1 MTSRNSW
8 RNNTKGQALVEMA
21 LAIFVLFLL
30 ILGITE
36 FGRAMYTKNTMN
48 NSARAGARQA
58 VVTPGLT
65 NASATALDPNCNYGS
80 DPAGKNLV
88 YKKVCDSIVAG
99 INPKSDIFVT
109 IEGATGAGDAAV
121 TNDPIKV
128 TVRFGILGDS
138 STGFRMIVPGFA
150 TVFPGFNITNVLSGE
165 ATMRY
170 E

>member
-8 RNNTKGQALVEMA
+8 HNNTKGQALVEMA
-21 LAIFVLFLL
+21 LAIFVLLLL
-30 ILGITE
+30 ILGIVE

-65 NASATALDPNCNYGS
+65 EATDVALNSNCNYGPS
-80 DPAGKNLV
+80 PSGNDIV
-88 YKKVCDSIVAG
+88 YQKICDSIVAG
-99 INPKSDIFVT
+99 INPKTDIFVT
-109 IEGATGAGDAAV
+109 IDDLDTPTPPII
-121 TNDPIKV
+121 TNHAIKV
-128 TVRFGILGDS
+128 TVRFGNPTVS
-138 STGFRMIVPGFA
+138 SSGFQMIVPGFA
-150 TVFPGFNITNVLSGE
+150 TIFPGFNITNVLIGE